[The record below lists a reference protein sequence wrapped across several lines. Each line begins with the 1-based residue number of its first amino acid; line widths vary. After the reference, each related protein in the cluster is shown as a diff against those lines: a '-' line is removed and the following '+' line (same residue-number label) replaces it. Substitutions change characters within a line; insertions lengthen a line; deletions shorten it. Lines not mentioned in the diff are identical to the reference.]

1 MKSMKIM
8 HVIWQGASQVRHVS
22 EWAHPPTHPHL
33 AHPHRIYTPG
43 HTLHTGLQEVG
54 RNKTGP
60 STSWGVPSYWPTLKS
75 LSHNIIHLFVLK
87 LQSNRHSRIFPKCY
101 VGGRVFSKAYKI
113 VRRTTTCSHGSL
125 HSQLNRT
132 GLHFTAKGDGAAAQ
146 RSVPSMHRQRRARRP
161 RKKSTTARQ
170 FHEHDGSS
178 ICHHKG
184 LRTATAKSYS
194 PHFRQH
200 WTAMS
205 SGTDQGR
212 YAC

>member
-1 MKSMKIM
+1 MPARGVGAEGKRCRATVPPRAWRVGWKNIKSC
-8 HVIWQGASQVRHVS
+8 
-22 EWAHPPTHPHL
+22 
-33 AHPHRIYTPG
+33 
-43 HTLHTGLQEVG
+43 
-54 RNKTGP
+54 
-60 STSWGVPSYWPTLKS
+60 WPTLKS

-101 VGGRVFSKAYKI
+101 VGGRIFSKAYKI

-194 PHFRQH
+194 PP
-200 WTAMS
+200 
-205 SGTDQGR
+205 GR
-212 YAC
+212 AGGWNERALRSESPCHRTWYSKRIHENWKFATC